1 MRRLITVI
9 ALAASAALAAGPAWA
24 AGAHTTTVAVCRASG
39 AQASCIV
46 TATIRHPGI
55 IRAHATARPA
65 QHVSVTW
72 SMTCTSGKSSKS
84 ATGSFTAKTPVSR
97 ILPHPFRHPSSCKVT
112 ATTRLAKTGHLHA
125 WLTAQ
130 NS

>member
-1 MRRLITVI
+1 MRRLIIVI
-9 ALAASAALAAGPAWA
+9 AAAASAAIMAGPAWA
-24 AGAHTTTVAVCRASG
+24 GGTPVATIASCRASG
-39 AQASCIV
+39 AQASCTV
-46 TATIRHPGI
+46 TGTIRHPTI

-65 QHVSVTW
+65 QHVTVRW
-72 SMTCTSGKSSKS
+72 SMTCISGK
-84 ATGSFTAKTPVSR
+84 ATGTASGSFTARTPVSR
-97 ILPHPFRHPSSCKVT
+97 ILPHPFRHPRSCTVT